1 MAFTADLRINSDP
14 LGTSYSPF
22 ASTIAVLPDG
32 TALVAWVRQVG
43 QWSNETETYS
53 RWIGPDGKPVGADFL
68 VNTTTTEF
76 QSRPVATATA
86 QGKVFLAWESGDG
99 GDGDGVGLRGVVL
112 DPLDQTPGSDFL
124 INPVAVGSGIFAG
137 QCNQFQVSLNALNDG
152 RVFALWTSYDGSDG
166 DGYAVRGRFFGGD
179 GTALGNDFVINST
192 SLGGQYE
199 PQSTELSDGR
209 ILATYSS
216 TDEADGTPGNIR
228 ARIIGTDGGFSEND
242 FVLNSTP
249 GGYQR
254 YVDVSAL
261 TDGSALV
268 TWFSSGVFTPDP
280 SGGNPTFAPGE
291 VRARIIGADSLP
303 LGPDFQVNSTELIA
317 AYTKPV
323 VTTLIDGRAL
333 VVWYSGDAGDGD
345 WGCLRGRLISSDGQ
359 LIESDFV
366 INTTD
371 LNNQCSPAAAALP
384 DGRALVTWTSDD
396 GVATGAQIRGV
407 FINPIIG
414 HDGSDVL
421 QGTSGQDMLMS
432 LAGDDSVDGGLGDD
446 QLMGGAGN
454 DLLTGGMGN
463 DVMDGGVGSDRAYF
477 TGTGAATVNL
487 SLTKAQIT
495 GYGTDTIMNVEHV
508 TSGTGSDQLTGNELN
523 NSLASGAGN
532 DTLSG
537 GLGID
542 TLDGGTGDDWLDGGV
557 GGDTLVGGDGSDT
570 LTGGLGNDT
579 LDGGF
584 GNDTLEGGIGNDA
597 VVAGDGDDLIIGGD
611 GAGDD
616 SYAGGAGIDTVKYT
630 SALAGITIN
639 LAAAVNQA
647 QSTIADTANIGA
659 DQLSGIENIIAG
671 DFADNL
677 TGDAIANDIR
687 GEGGNDTIDGGTGD
701 DTLVGGVG
709 NDSIVGGAGND
720 TAVFSLA
727 RSAYKVSVVSG
738 QIRVEASSGG
748 TDGVD
753 LLSGIETLKF
763 ADQSVS
769 ALSVT
774 GTSNAK
780 PTAVSSILTTPEDT
794 ALVFTKDH
802 FAFKDSDLSD
812 SLQAVTITTLPT
824 KGSLKLNG
832 TSVAVGQS
840 ISATDIAAGK
850 LSFMPVDNANGSA
863 YAKVGFKV
871 SDGQDFSTLSYNLT
885 VNVSAVND
893 ATFFSNPSLSLFGTE
908 DVVLKGTVK
917 ATDVDIGDKIAY
929 LISTPATQG
938 SVTISSATGAFVYTP
953 GKDANG
959 ADSFVVTATDSK
971 SAPVTQTVNV
981 TLAAVNDAPK
991 VANAVTTPISIT
1003 EGVAFSYTLPT
1014 GTVIDVDDKTL
1025 TFSATG
1031 LPSWMGIDSQTGRLS
1046 ATPGYNA
1053 ADTASLKVTI
1063 KATDSG
1069 GLSAAMPLTIK
1080 VVNTPMIVG
1089 TAGADSITAGT
1100 GNDSI
1105 SGGAGNDTLSGGAG
1119 NDTLVGGAGAD
1130 VLTGGAGSDRFVFD
1144 AILGDSNID
1153 TITDFVTK
1161 TDKIVL
1167 SAQFFNAFKGSGAGS
1182 PITAGNLVVGAG
1194 ATAKDSNDY
1203 LVYDIGTDMLYY
1215 DADGN
1220 GSGGAVAFV
1229 KVELTGTSPA
1239 FGDFLVVS

>member
-124 INPVAVGSGIFAG
+124 INPVAFGSGIFAG

-495 GYGTDTIMNVEHV
+495 GYGADTIMNVEHV

-709 NDSIVGGAGND
+709 NDSIVGGAGSD

-727 RSAYKVSVVSG
+727 RSAYKVSAVSG
-738 QIRVEASSGG
+738 QIRVEDTVGG
-748 TDGVD
+748 IGGID

-769 ALSVT
+769 ASSIID
-774 GTSNAK
+774 GPNAK
-780 PTAVSSILTTPEDT
+780 PSSVSATLTTLEDKT
-794 ALVFTKDH
+794 LVLSKAN
-802 FAFKDSDLSD
+802 FAFKDSNSSD
-812 SLQAVTITTLPT
+812 SLQAVSITALPS
-824 KGSLKLNG
+824 KGKLNLNG
-832 TSVAVGQS
+832 EAVAQGQS
-840 ISATDIAAGK
+840 ISVADIAAGK
-850 LSFMPVDNANGSA
+850 LAFTPVADANGKA
-863 YAKVGFKV
+863 YARVGFKV
-871 SDGQDFSTLSYNLT
+871 SDGKDFSTSTYYLT
-885 VNVSAVND
+885 VNVD
-893 ATFFSNPSLSLFGTE
+893 
-908 DVVLKGTVK
+908 
-917 ATDVDIGDKIAY
+917 
-929 LISTPATQG
+929 
-938 SVTISSATGAFVYTP
+938 
-953 GKDANG
+953 
-959 ADSFVVTATDSK
+959 
-971 SAPVTQTVNV
+971 
-981 TLAAVNDAPK
+981 AVNDAPV
-991 VANAVTTPISIT
+991 VAKAVITPLRVT
-1003 EGVAFSYTLPT
+1003 EGRAFSYSVPS
-1014 GTVIDVDDKTL
+1014 GTFSDVERNVL
-1025 TFSATG
+1025 TYSATG
-1031 LPSWMGIDSQTGRLS
+1031 LPTGLSVDPKTGRLS
-1046 ATPGYNA
+1046 GTPEYDA
-1053 ADTASLKVTI
+1053 ADIASRIITI
-1063 KATDSG
+1063 KATDTG
-1069 GLSAAMPLTIK
+1069 GLSASMPLTMN
-1080 VVNTPMIVG
+1080 VTNTPNILG
-1089 TAGADSITAGT
+1089 TSAANSIAAGLD
-1100 GNDSI
+1100 NDSI
-1105 SGGAGNDTLSGGAG
+1105 RSGAGNDTLSGGAG
-1119 NDTLVGGAGAD
+1119 NDTLVGGAGND
-1130 VLTGGAGSDRFVFD
+1130 VLTGGDGADWFVLD
-1144 AILGDSNID
+1144 TALSAANVD
-1153 TITDFVTK
+1153 TIKDFVTG

-1167 SAQFFNAFKGSGAGS
+1167 AAKIFSKFTGSSAGT
-1182 PITAGNLVVGAG
+1182 PIAAGNLVVGAG
-1194 ATAKDSNDY
+1194 SAAKAADSNDY
-1203 LVYDIGTDMLYY
+1203 LIYDTGSDLLYY

-1220 GSGGAVAFV
+1220 GSGAAVAFV
-1229 KVELTGTSPA
+1229 KVELIGTAAPA
-1239 FGDFLVVS
+1239 FGDFLMVI